1 MQRRRFLATAVL
13 LAGSGLIRHAGAGEA
28 DLFPVVETEHGRVRG
43 VTSGGIAVFKGLRYG
58 ASTAGRNRF
67 LPPQPVPKWSGVR
80 DAFDY
85 GNIAPQIPAD
95 RSRSVY
101 ADLILNDLQPGGMG
115 EDCLVLN
122 LWTPQPTAASKRPVL
137 VRFHGGG
144 FYGGSSNSPGGDGE
158 MLARFGDCV
167 VITVNHRLSALG
179 YLYLGDEGEFA
190 DSGAAG
196 MQDLV
201 AALQWVSRNV
211 AAFGGDPGRVL
222 IFGQSGGG
230 AKVSHLLAM
239 PQAQGLYHSA
249 GVMSGS
255 RLAAMTR
262 EAAVEPADKLLA
274 RLGLTR
280 KDIRKLQQVPFTTL
294 LAAQAEVEANE
305 RARGEAPRS
314 FAPVMGQAIPRHP
327 FEPDAPSMS
336 AKVPLIVSTVL
347 DERTYRESN
356 FDMTWD
362 QVRKVLDRLAGAD
375 AGKVLAMYRNEDPA
389 ATAYIINARIIT
401 DTSFRRGAYTM
412 ADRKAVQAAAGG
424 APVWSY
430 LWTVPAPAFGG
441 RYGATH
447 GVDVSPSM
455 HDIRFPLVG
464 QSRQSLR
471 LADQIA
477 SIWVAMATKG
487 DPNNPYIPAWPAYDT
502 THRSTL
508 VFGEPT
514 NVVNDPRREFRE
526 YWAAVR
532 QPQAGERS
540 KEVHKGAQ
548 KST

>member
-1 MQRRRFLATAVL
+1 MQRRQFILSASAIAATGLTRF
-13 LAGSGLIRHAGAGEA
+13 SGAGAAE
-28 DLFPVVETEHGRVRG
+28 LFPIVETEHGKIRG

-58 ASTAGRNRF
+58 ADTGGRNRF
-67 LPPQPVPKWSGVR
+67 LPPQPVSKWSGVR

-122 LWTPQPTAASKRPVL
+122 LWTPQPDAGGKRPVI

-167 VITVNHRLSALG
+167 VITVNHRLSSLG
-179 YLYLGDEGEFA
+179 YLYLGDEGDFA
-190 DSGAAG
+190 DAGSVG

-239 PQAQGLYHSA
+239 PQAQGLYHAA

-255 RLAAMTR
+255 RLVAMTR
-262 EAAVEPADKLLA
+262 EAAVEPSDKLLNK
-274 RLGLTR
+274 LGLTR
-280 KDIRKLQQVPFTTL
+280 RDIRKLQQVPFTTL
-294 LAAQAEVEANE
+294 LAAQAEVEASE
-305 RARGEAPRS
+305 RSRGEAPRS
-314 FAPVMGQAIPRHP
+314 FAPVMGTAIPRHP
-327 FEPDAPSMS
+327 FEPDAPAMS

-362 QVRKVLDRLAGAD
+362 QVRKTLDRLAGAD
-375 AGKVLAMYRNEDPA
+375 AQKVLAMYRNEDAA
-389 ATAYIINARIIT
+389 ATPFIINARIIT

-412 ADRKAVQAAAGG
+412 ADRKAEQAASGG

-430 LWTVPAPAFGG
+430 LWTVPAAAFDG

-455 HDIRFPLVG
+455 HDVRFPLSG
-464 QSRQSLR
+464 QNRQSLR

-477 SIWVAMATKG
+477 SIWVAMAANG
-487 DPNNPYIPAWPAYDT
+487 NPNNARIPDWPAYDAM
-502 THRSTL
+502 HRSTL
-508 VFGEPT
+508 VFGTPT

-526 YWAAVR
+526 YWTTVAQTAA
-532 QPQAGERS
+532 QGTE
-540 KEVHKGAQ
+540 
-548 KST
+548 

>member
-1 MQRRRFLATAVL
+1 MQRRQFILSASAIAATSL
-13 LAGSGLIRHAGAGEA
+13 TQFGRAGAAG
-28 DLFPVVETEHGRVRG
+28 LFPVVETEHGKVRG
-43 VTSGGIAVFKGLRYG
+43 ITSGGIAVFKGLRYG
-58 ASTAGRNRF
+58 ADSGGRNRF

-122 LWTPQPTAASKRPVL
+122 LWTPHPHAGGKRPVI

-190 DSGAAG
+190 DSGSVG

-201 AALQWVSRNV
+201 AALRWVSSNV
-211 AAFGGDPGRVL
+211 AAFGGDPQRVL

-230 AKVSHLLAM
+230 AKVSHLLGM
-239 PQAQGLYHSA
+239 PQAQGLYHAA

-255 RLAAMTR
+255 RLTAMTR
-262 EAAVEPADKLLA
+262 EAAVEPADKLLNK
-274 RLGLTR
+274 LGLTR
-280 KDIRKLQQVPFTTL
+280 RDIRKLQQVPFTTL
-294 LAAQAEVEANE
+294 LSAQAEVEANE
-305 RARGEAPRS
+305 RSRGEAPRS

-327 FEPDAPSMS
+327 FDPDAPPMS
-336 AKVPLIVSTVL
+336 AQVPLIVSTVL

-362 QVRKVLDRLAGAD
+362 QVKKVFDRLAGAD
-375 AGKVLAMYRNEDPA
+375 ADKVLAMYRDEDPA
-389 ATAYIINARIIT
+389 ATPFIINARVIT

-412 ADRKAVQAAAGG
+412 ADRKAAQAAAGG
-424 APVWSY
+424 APVWMY
-430 LWTVPAPAFGG
+430 LWTTPAAAFNG

-455 HDIRFPLVG
+455 YDIRFPLSG
-464 QSRQSLR
+464 QSAQALR
-471 LADQIA
+471 LAGQMA
-477 SIWVAMATKG
+477 SVWVAMAEKG
-487 DPNNPYIPAWPAYDT
+487 SPENRRLPSWPAYDT
-502 THRSTL
+502 ATRATM
-508 VFGEPT
+508 VFGTPT
-514 NVVNDPRREFRE
+514 NVVNDPRQPFRE
-526 YWAAVR
+526 YWARRAASR
-532 QPQAGERS
+532 DDA
-540 KEVHKGAQ
+540 
-548 KST
+548 